1 MQRLAFSVMR
11 LLLSG
16 ILLSSP
22 LTSERSERSKSFND
36 AAFLANPNRALIWPN
51 LAKCFD
57 TKDATRFLKE
67 SVNTKTGEK
76 IFTCMPTIS
85 VYANATWSIEWV
97 LGDWTTWLSEI
108 SRFMSTEHSPP
119 KFVHTVP
126 GIYWSRMMYIDSNNT
141 DFKID
146 KDGAL
151 LVSPNVVRD
160 DLAQGVRC
168 LLRVCLWNDQDVNF
182 DPVAVTN
189 LSVVEALDDFIYP
202 IEYPVRRG
210 IDKNAYR
217 WPSETKRGESMSMG
231 TFFGILTAEVVLA
244 IVVHIAVRYYRNRQQ
259 DFDNTVEYRR
269 SVCDP
274 RPTLSSD
281 PENIEILD

>member
-22 LTSERSERSKSFND
+22 LTSERLND
-36 AAFLANPNRALIWPN
+36 ATFLANPNRALIWPN

-67 SVNTKTGEK
+67 SVNTETGERK
-76 IFTCMPTIS
+76 FTCMSTIS

-97 LGDWTTWLSEI
+97 LGNWTTWLSEI

-119 KFVHTVP
+119 KFVHTVT
-126 GIYWSRMMYIDSNNT
+126 GIYWSRMMYIGNESKNN
-141 DFKID
+141 DFRID
-146 KDGAL
+146 KDGGL
-151 LVSPNVVRD
+151 LVSPGVVRD

-168 LLRVCLWNDQDVNF
+168 LLRVCLWNDQDVNV
-182 DPVAVTN
+182 DPVAVAN
-189 LSVVEALDDFIYP
+189 VSVVETLDDFIYP
-202 IEYPVRRG
+202 IEYPVIRR

-217 WPSETKRGESMSMG
+217 WPSETKKAEPIMSMG
-231 TFFGILTAEVVLA
+231 TFFGILTVEVALA

-269 SVCDP
+269 SACDP
-274 RPTLSSD
+274 PPNLSSD
-281 PENIEILD
+281 PEIIEVLE